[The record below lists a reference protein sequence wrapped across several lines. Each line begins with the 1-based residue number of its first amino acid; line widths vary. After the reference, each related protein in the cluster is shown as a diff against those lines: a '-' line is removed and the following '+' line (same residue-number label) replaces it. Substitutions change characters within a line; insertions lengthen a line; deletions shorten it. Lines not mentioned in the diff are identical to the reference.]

1 MAKTLLENYTF
12 DASEKKIIVRGNYN
26 VKEWLLITNTTD
38 NLIIYNFAQQGRGG
52 SATYDKDT
60 NLTTLTLEYDTTT
73 MSDTDYLQI
82 YADKGGQKIVP
93 DGPYSDPVDKMRVS
107 NPQSLIDTDF
117 EYSLQPTKW
126 ETVQLQANIPGIY
139 QKANEPAF
147 TAEQITSISAST
159 LVTPA
164 NTTSITYDTS
174 LESASFTTIEDFSN
188 PDNNDTSASRD
199 GSIGFNVTVNGFTFN
214 TVRGNNNGVLFF
226 GTRATG
232 NGDISN
238 IGQSSYP
245 GSTAYGPI
253 LKMFGTDMEVAKYSK
268 RSTGT
273 SPNRVFIWKA
283 EYAPNGSS
291 TQSQVD
297 KIVYV
302 KFFEGQNKI
311 ECHYEKFGSAA
322 TIVALDDPRTSER
335 ILSWSPTVN
344 TTSPYFTRQ
353 AFSLNLDT
361 ISRDGLQVTVTVAP
375 TIPFY
380 VGQPIIFKETKDPT
394 YLDTSFLI
402 VSTSGSTSFGI
413 IPNSPTT
420 YVGNQKT
427 DYTVIYTGGFYF
439 SSELPLTSV
448 SRVSGGRN
456 LKVTFS
462 TNHSLFIGSTI
473 YVVDSA
479 SSDTDWIGS
488 FEITK
493 VLSNTEVEF
502 LGASDSDY
510 TDSNTVS
517 DSTTKVYVRNNGS
530 AIHRY
535 FDGGVQISP
544 EGYSPNCQIVR
555 QTRGYFRYQSGKG
568 IQFSTGILFKPTY
581 DVFQY
586 SVDTSNYDAT
596 TYPYYDM
603 FIETDQVHGFK
614 LPGDYLESINITLE
628 GFTVSGGSNPYNVSG
643 TSINGVS
650 SPKDFSL
657 QIPIDS
663 GSVPTDTNPGGL
675 IRIIVNEWNDAVV
688 RSGLFD
694 QQNGLFFEH
703 DGDDL
708 YCVKRNSTTQISGFI
723 TATTDSS
730 IVTGD
735 GTKFTTQLY
744 EGDFVVIK
752 GQAYYITS
760 IDSDTQITVAPD
772 YKGLTV
778 ERIKLVKT
786 VEQRVKRSDF
796 NLDVLDGN
804 GPSGYV
810 FDASKMQ
817 MVFLDYSWYGAG
829 KIRYGMR
836 GTQGEVFYFHEFVNN
851 NLNTEAYMRTGNLPA
866 RFEIN
871 TVSKSGYL
879 KSSMTTSSTTLD
891 ILTEDAY
898 YLPSA
903 GTININNEY
912 IEYTKGSESG
922 DNTTLNLVNRNVG
935 FLSAGNT
942 TGSVNDTWLSVN
954 QNFSPTLSHWGV
966 SVIMDGKF
974 DVDKSYLFTASNAGN
989 KTITAGNEEALLTIR
1004 LAPSVDYGIPGFY
1017 GVRNLI
1023 NRSLVTLKTIGVVAT
1038 GQFTITVKINGEST
1052 LFETE
1057 SNWDAAGNGSI
1068 SQYVDHTD
1076 NTEVIGGDVIGLFL
1090 TDEGGT
1096 RATSS
1101 TLDISDVRDLSNS
1114 VLGGPNSF
1122 PDGPDTLTIFAKNNG
1137 AQAGNVKC
1145 RISWTEAQG

>member
-1 MAKTLLENYTF
+1 MAKTLIENYTF
-12 DASEKKIIVRGNYN
+12 DATAQTLKVRGNYN
-26 VKEWLLITNTTD
+26 LKEWLLVTNTTD
-38 NLIIYNFAQQGRGG
+38 NIIIYNFAQSGKGG
-52 SATYDKDT
+52 TVSYDASA
-60 NLTTLTLEYDTTT
+60 NQTTLTLSYNTTS
-73 MSDTDYLQI
+73 MDDSDALQI
-82 YADKGGQKIVP
+82 YVDKGGMRIIP
-93 DGPYSDPVDKMRVS
+93 EGAYSDPVDKMRVS

-147 TAEQITSISAST
+147 TAEQITSISPST
-159 LVTPA
+159 LTTPA
-164 NTTSITYDTS
+164 NATTITYDST
-174 LESASFTTIEDFSN
+174 LESASFTIVENFTN
-188 PDNNDTSASRD
+188 PDNNDTSASRS
-199 GSIGFNVTVNGFTFN
+199 GSIGFDVTVNGFTFN

-232 NGDISN
+232 NGDIAN
-238 IGQSSYP
+238 IANASYP
-245 GSTAYGPI
+245 GDTRYGPL
-253 LKMFGTDMEVAKYSK
+253 LKMFGDDMEVARYSK

-283 EYAPNGSS
+283 DYAPNGSS

-297 KIVYV
+297 KTVFV

-311 ECHYEKFGSAA
+311 ELHYQKFGSAA
-322 TIVALDDPRTSER
+322 DIVALDDPRTSTR

-344 TTSPYFTRQ
+344 TTSPYLTRE
-353 AFSLNLDT
+353 AFSLNLDSVT
-361 ISRDGLQVTVTVAP
+361 RDGLQVTVTQAP
-375 TIPFY
+375 TTPFY

-394 YLDTSFLI
+394 YLDSSFLI
-402 VSTSGSTSFGI
+402 VSTTGSTQFGI

-420 YVGNQKT
+420 YVGDQKT

-448 SRVSGGRN
+448 QQISGGRN
-456 LKVTFS
+456 VRITFS
-462 TNHSLFIGSTI
+462 TNHSLFVGSTI
-473 YVVDSA
+473 YVVDATST
-479 SSDTDWIGS
+479 DTDWIGS

-493 VLSNTEVEF
+493 ILSNTEVEF
-502 LGASDSDY
+502 LGASS
-510 TDSNTVS
+510 SNYGSTSTVS
-517 DSTTKVYVRNNGS
+517 DTTTKVYVRNNGS
-530 AIHRY
+530 AVHRFY
-535 FDGGVQISP
+535 DGGVQISP
-544 EGYSPNCQIVR
+544 EGYSPNCQVIR

-581 DVFQY
+581 DVFLY
-586 SVDTSNYDAT
+586 TIDTSNYDAS
-596 TYPYYDM
+596 TYPFYDM

-614 LPGDYLESINITLE
+614 NPGDYRESVNITIE
-628 GFTVSGGSNPYNVSG
+628 GFTVTSGSNPYNITNSE
-643 TSINGVS
+643 INGVL
-650 SPKDFSL
+650 SPKDFSV
-657 QIPIDS
+657 QIPIS
-663 GSVPTDTNPGGL
+663 AGSVPTDTSPGGL
-675 IRIIVNEWNDAVV
+675 IKIVVNEWNDAVV

-703 DGDDL
+703 DGSDL

-723 TATTDSS
+723 DATENSS

-735 GTKFTTQLY
+735 GTKFRTQLY
-744 EGDFVVIK
+744 EGDFIVIK
-752 GQAYYITS
+752 GQAYYVTTIN
-760 IDSDTQITVAPD
+760 SDTQITIAPD
-772 YKGLTV
+772 YKGNTV
-778 ERIKLVKT
+778 SNIKLVKT
-786 VEQRVKRSDF
+786 VEQRVKRPDF
-796 NLDVLDGN
+796 NLDTLDGN

-817 MVFLDYSWYGAG
+817 MVFIDYSWYGAG

-879 KSSMTTSSTTLD
+879 KSALTTSSSTLD
-891 ILTEDAY
+891 IDVTDAEF
-898 YLPSA
+898 LPDD
-903 GTININNEY
+903 GTIIINNEY
-912 IEYTKGSESG
+912 IEYTKGSTTG
-922 DNTTLNLVNRNVG
+922 DTTSLTLVNRNVG
-935 FLSAGNT
+935 FLSSGTVSADL
-942 TGSVNDTWLSVN
+942 NDTWLSNN

-974 DVDKSYLFTASNAGN
+974 DVDKSYLFTAANSAG

-1017 GVRNLI
+1017 GVRNLV
-1023 NRSLVTLKTIGVVAT
+1023 NRSLLTLKNIGVVST
-1038 GQFTITVKINGEST
+1038 GQFKLTVRINGDST
-1052 LFETE
+1052 LFETD
-1057 SNWDAAGNGSI
+1057 SNWDPAGNGSI
-1068 SQYVDHTD
+1068 SQYIDHTGS
-1076 NTEVIGGDVIGLFL
+1076 TEVIGGDTIGIFL

-1096 RATSS
+1096 RSTSS
-1101 TLDISDVRDLSNS
+1101 TFDISEIRNLSNS

-1122 PDGPDTLTIFAKNNG
+1122 PDGPDTLTIFAKNEGNAAG
-1137 AQAGNVKC
+1137 DIQA
-1145 RISWTEAQG
+1145 RITWTEAQG

>member
-1 MAKTLLENYTF
+1 
-12 DASEKKIIVRGNYN
+12 
-26 VKEWLLITNTTD
+26 
-38 NLIIYNFAQQGRGG
+38 
-52 SATYDKDT
+52 
-60 NLTTLTLEYDTTT
+60 
-73 MSDTDYLQI
+73 
-82 YADKGGQKIVP
+82 
-93 DGPYSDPVDKMRVS
+93 
-107 NPQSLIDTDF
+107 
-117 EYSLQPTKW
+117 
-126 ETVQLQANIPGIY
+126 
-139 QKANEPAF
+139 
-147 TAEQITSISAST
+147 
-159 LVTPA
+159 
-164 NTTSITYDTS
+164 
-174 LESASFTTIEDFSN
+174 
-188 PDNNDTSASRD
+188 
-199 GSIGFNVTVNGFTFN
+199 
-214 TVRGNNNGVLFF
+214 
-226 GTRATG
+226 
-232 NGDISN
+232 
-238 IGQSSYP
+238 
-245 GSTAYGPI
+245 
-253 LKMFGTDMEVAKYSK
+253 
-268 RSTGT
+268 
-273 SPNRVFIWKA
+273 
-283 EYAPNGSS
+283 
-291 TQSQVD
+291 
-297 KIVYV
+297 
-302 KFFEGQNKI
+302 
-311 ECHYEKFGSAA
+311 
-322 TIVALDDPRTSER
+322 
-335 ILSWSPTVN
+335 
-344 TTSPYFTRQ
+344 
-353 AFSLNLDT
+353 
-361 ISRDGLQVTVTVAP
+361 
-375 TIPFY
+375 
-380 VGQPIIFKETKDPT
+380 
-394 YLDTSFLI
+394 
-402 VSTSGSTSFGI
+402 
-413 IPNSPTT
+413 
-420 YVGNQKT
+420 
-427 DYTVIYTGGFYF
+427 
-439 SSELPLTSV
+439 
-448 SRVSGGRN
+448 
-456 LKVTFS
+456 
-462 TNHSLFIGSTI
+462 
-473 YVVDSA
+473 
-479 SSDTDWIGS
+479 
-488 FEITK
+488 
-493 VLSNTEVEF
+493 
-502 LGASDSDY
+502 
-510 TDSNTVS
+510 
-517 DSTTKVYVRNNGS
+517 
-530 AIHRY
+530 
-535 FDGGVQISP
+535 
-544 EGYSPNCQIVR
+544 
-555 QTRGYFRYQSGKG
+555 
-568 IQFSTGILFKPTY
+568 
-581 DVFQY
+581 
-586 SVDTSNYDAT
+586 
-596 TYPYYDM
+596 M

-974 DVDKSYLFTASNAGN
+974 DVDKSYLFTAANAGN

-1137 AQAGNVKC
+1137 SQAGNVKC

>member
-12 DASEKKIIVRGNYN
+12 DASSKTIIVRGNYN

-38 NLIIYNFAQQGRGG
+38 NIIIYNFAQQGRGG
-52 SATYDKDT
+52 SATYDVST
-60 NLTTLTLEYDTTT
+60 NLTTLTLDYDTTS
-73 MSDTDYLQI
+73 MSDSDYLQV
-82 YADKGGQKIVP
+82 YVDKGGQQIVP
-93 DGPYSDPVDKMRVS
+93 AGPYSDPVDKMRVS

-147 TAEQITSISAST
+147 TAEQITSILPAT
-159 LVTPA
+159 LTTPA
-164 NTTSITYDTS
+164 NVTSITYDSS
-174 LESASFTTIEDFSN
+174 LESASFTAIETFTN
-188 PDNNDTSASRD
+188 PDNNDTTASRS
-199 GSIGFNVTVNGFTFN
+199 GGIGFNVTVNGFTFN

-226 GTRATG
+226 GTRATA
-232 NGDISN
+232 NGDITN
-238 IGQSSYP
+238 IGQASYP
-245 GSTAYGPI
+245 GSTAYGPV
-253 LKMFGTDMEVAKYSK
+253 LKMFGNDMEVYRYSS
-268 RSTGT
+268 RTTGT
-273 SPNRVFIWKA
+273 SPNREFIWKA

-291 TQSQVD
+291 SSADVD

-311 ECHYEKFGSAA
+311 ELHYQKNGSSN
-322 TIVALDDPRTSER
+322 TIYALDDPRTSTR
-335 ILSWSPTVN
+335 ILDWSPTVN
-344 TTSPYFTRQ
+344 TTSPNLTRE
-353 AFSLNLDT
+353 AFSLNLDIIT
-361 ISRDGLQVTVTVAP
+361 RDGLQVTVTQAP
-375 TIPFY
+375 TDPFY

-402 VSTSGSTSFGI
+402 VSTSGTTSFGI

-448 SRVSGGRN
+448 SHVNGTRN
-456 LKVTFS
+456 IKVTFS
-462 TNHSLFIGSTI
+462 TNHSLFVGSTI
-473 YVVDSA
+473 YVVDST

-502 LGASDSDY
+502 LAATSSNS

-517 DSTTKVYVRNNGS
+517 SSSTKVYVRNNGS

-544 EGYSPNCQIVR
+544 EGYSPNCQIIR

-581 DVFQY
+581 DLFQY
-586 SVDTSNYDAT
+586 TLDTSNYDAS

-603 FIETDQVHGFK
+603 FIETDQIHGFK
-614 LPGDYLESINITLE
+614 LPGDYRESVKISIE
-628 GFTVSGGSNPYNVSG
+628 GFTVTGGTNPYNV
-643 TSINGVS
+643 TNTQINGVS

-657 QIPIDS
+657 QIPVSS
-663 GSVPTDTNPGGL
+663 GSLPTDESPGGL
-675 IRIIVNEWNDAVV
+675 VRIIVQEWNDAVV

-730 IVTGD
+730 IVTGV
-735 GTKFTTQLY
+735 GTKFKTQLY

-760 IDSDTQITVAPD
+760 IDSDTQITIAPD
-772 YKGLTV
+772 YKANTV
-778 ERIKLVKT
+778 QRIKLVKA
-786 VEQRVKRSDF
+786 VEQRIKRTDF
-796 NLDVLDGN
+796 NLDILDGT

-817 MVFLDYSWYGAG
+817 MVFIDYSWYGAG
-829 KIRYGMR
+829 KIRFGMR
-836 GTQGEVFYFHEFVNN
+836 GTQGEIFYFHEIVNN
-851 NLNTEAYMRTGNLPA
+851 NLNTEAYLRTGNLPA

-879 KSSMTTSSTTLD
+879 KTAINGSSTSVD
-891 ILTEDAY
+891 IDTDEAY

-922 DNTTLNLVNRNVG
+922 GLTTLNFDNRNVG
-935 FLSAGNT
+935 FLSGGNVSAT
-942 TGSVNDTWLSVN
+942 VNDTWLSMN

-966 SVIMDGKF
+966 SVIMDGGF
-974 DVDKSYLFTASNAGN
+974 DVDKSYLFTAANTSSKSIAG
-989 KTITAGNEEALLTIR
+989 GDEEPLLTIR

-1017 GVRNLI
+1017 GVRNLV
-1023 NRSLVTLKTIGVVAT
+1023 NRSLLALRTIGVVAN
-1038 GQFTITVKINGEST
+1038 GQFTVTAKINGSST
-1052 LFETE
+1052 LFETD
-1057 SNWDAAGNGSI
+1057 SNWNAAGNGSI
-1068 SQYVDHTD
+1068 SQYINHTGS
-1076 NTEVIGGDVIGLFL
+1076 TEVTGGDVVGIFL

-1096 RATSS
+1096 RSTSS
-1101 TLDISDVRDLSNS
+1101 TLDISEIRNLSNS

-1137 AQAGNVKC
+1137 VSAASIQC